1 VACGSTLGNLVR
13 FVRGISNPFRFDID
27 SIGQTV
33 FFIRKENS
41 PTEVID
47 GIYGYGHTFP
57 EAYTTWDRDVAGSCS
72 HQRII
77 QYKFG
82 NLRYLVRSESDGYL
96 PDEHSQSDKSQ
107 ISPVHGTGQ
116 STVAPA
122 DDLALPDAARL
133 TISSRKGQNAVG
145 GSVELHLQGRRVS
158 QAQVFDL
165 KTRSIFNAIQ
175 MDEILP
181 RLWVSQVSKF
191 ILAYHNR
198 GTFEK
203 IDVEDVKEDVQA
215 WERDNARALERVD
228 AVVRWII
235 EESRGSTHMEV
246 SWLGTGP
253 LILREQLGT
262 PRLALPADLRSR
274 WTTQIS

>member
-1 VACGSTLGNLVR
+1 MACGSTLGNLVR
-13 FVRGISNPFRFDID
+13 FVRGISKPFRFDID

-41 PTEVID
+41 PAEVID
-47 GIYGYGHTFP
+47 GVYGYGHTFP
-57 EAYTTWDRDVAGSCS
+57 EAYTTWDKDVAGSCS

-96 PDEHSQSDKSQ
+96 PDEHSQSNKSQ
-107 ISPVHGTGQ
+107 ISSTHGIAR
-116 STVAPA
+116 SIVAPV
-122 DDLALPDAARL
+122 DDFALPDAARL
-133 TISSRKGQNAVG
+133 AISSKVPKAVD
-145 GSVELHLQGRRVS
+145 GSVELHLQGRHVG

-191 ILAYHNR
+191 VLAYHNR
-198 GTFEK
+198 GTFEDIEVK
-203 IDVEDVKEDVQA
+203 DVKEDVQA

-235 EESRGSTHMEV
+235 EESRSSAHMEV

-262 PRLALPADLRSR
+262 PRVALPADLRAR
-274 WTTQIS
+274 WTTQVS